1 MIKKTK
7 NKIFIIFALFQLFII
22 NKAFSNDT
30 FELLADKLIYKDN
43 KQVIIAEGNAFAKD
57 NYNKKIYAD
66 KIIYYKKTNIIKT
79 IQNSKFEDGKN
90 KITANNFVYNINN
103 KVIEAIKKVIF
114 TDNDGN
120 QFYFTYLKYNEN
132 NQKGFGK
139 KLKTNLKDKSYTQ
152 SDDVEID
159 FNKNI
164 TRLKNAKYTTCEILN
179 NKKGNFCPS
188 WSLNSKNVIHDKEKK
203 KLIHKNSVLKIK
215 NFPIFYSPYLS
226 HPDPSV
232 KRQSGFLPPA
242 IKSLSNIGR
251 TLSVP
256 YFLAI
261 SDDKDLTITP
271 VYYTDEYSLLKTSYR
286 QDFKNSF
293 LQVENGYSKGYKDL
307 NKTGRTP
314 GSRSYLFADFK
325 GKYKNIFFKENE
337 LTFKLQRVSQENFL
351 RVNKINTKLFSEN
364 IRILENSFKI
374 SSYGPNK
381 RIEIKT
387 GVFENLD
394 SPNNTKYTHYLPDG
408 IYSQNFNNIK
418 YFSTNLNSY
427 FQGKKFSTNQK
438 QGTIKNIINLN
449 SKNQLVQKN
458 TGLGSRLKLSI
469 NNINSYNDNV
479 TGLDENLNIKNY
491 FTIATDSELP
501 LAKFDK
507 NSYTL
512 ITPRVFVKYTT
523 GEMKNSSDDEK
534 YLNYSDV
541 FAMNRT
547 NNLDKPET
555 GLSFGYGISYD
566 KTITADSKESPDYKY
581 SLGLAQVMRTT
592 KLEKMPV
599 KSSLNNKNSDF
610 AGFFQ
615 FNVDGKKENNLAN
628 DNGVGFLDNFKRNY
642 AHIKYD
648 YNLENDF
655 SNISRSVLKIESSYN
670 KFYTGINFQEKK
682 NHVGDLKSGTLNI
695 KKLFHDNYYLNFS
708 GTKNF
713 NTSETENIEFG
724 INFENDCIL
733 TSLNLSKNFYSDKD
747 FTSSKSLIFR
757 ILIKPFS
764 DNIAPDLT
772 SFIE

>member
-1 MIKKTK
+1 MIKNTK
-7 NKIFIIFALFQLFII
+7 NKIFIIFLLFQLFVI

-30 FELLADKLIYKDN
+30 FELLADKLIYKES
-43 KQVIIAEGNAFAKD
+43 KQVIIAKGNAFAKD
-57 NYNKKIYAD
+57 SYNKKIYAD
-66 KIIYYKKTNIIKT
+66 KIIYNKKTNIIKT
-79 IQNSKFEDGKN
+79 VKNSKFEDGKN
-90 KITANNFVYNINN
+90 TIVANNFVYNINN

-114 TDNDGN
+114 TDKDGN

-132 NQKGFGK
+132 NQRGFGK
-139 KLKTNLKDKSYTQ
+139 NLKTNLQDKSYTQ

-164 TRLKNAKYTTCEILN
+164 TILKNAKYTTCEILN

-188 WSLNSKNVIHDKEKK
+188 WSLNSKKVIHDKEKK

-261 SDDKDLTITP
+261 SEDKDITITP

-293 LQVENGYSKGYKDL
+293 LQIENGYSKGYKNL

-314 GSRSYLFADFK
+314 GSRSYLFANFK
-325 GKYKNIFFKENE
+325 GQFKNIFFKENQ
-337 LTFKLQRVSQENFL
+337 LSFKLQRLSQENFL
-351 RVNKINTKLFSEN
+351 RVNKINTKLFDEN
-364 IRILENSFKI
+364 IRILENSLKI
-374 SSYGPNK
+374 SSYGENN

-387 GVFENLD
+387 GIFENLD
-394 SPNNTKYTHYLPDG
+394 SPHNTKYTHYLPDG
-408 IYSQNFNNIK
+408 VYSKNLNNIK

-449 SKNQLVQKN
+449 GKNQLVQKN

-501 LAKFDK
+501 LAKFDS
-507 NSYTL
+507 NSYAL
-512 ITPRVFVKYTT
+512 ITPRVFIKYTT
-523 GEMKNSSDDEK
+523 GEMKNSSGDEK

-541 FAMNRT
+541 FSMNRT
-547 NNLDKPET
+547 NDFDKPET

-566 KTITADSKESPDYKY
+566 KSITGDSKESPNYKY

-615 FNVDGKKENNLAN
+615 FNIDGKKENNLAN

-670 KFYTGINFQEKK
+670 KLYTGINFQEK
-682 NHVGDLKSGTLNI
+682 NDHVGDLKSGTLNI

-713 NTSETENIEFG
+713 NNSETENIEFG